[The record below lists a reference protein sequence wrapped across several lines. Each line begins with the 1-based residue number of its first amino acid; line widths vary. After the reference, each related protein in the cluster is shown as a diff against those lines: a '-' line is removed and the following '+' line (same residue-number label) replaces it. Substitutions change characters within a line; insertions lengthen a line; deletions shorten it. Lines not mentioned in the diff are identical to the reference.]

1 MPVTL
6 PASFP
11 SFDCHILTWRGKG
24 AMSGENGISRSSAN
38 LGRSVEHWRR
48 LALLRSGDVEP
59 NPGLSQARFRG
70 GGEFLCVDISAEIAA
85 KFRRAFN
92 VFDISLVVA
101 RSVCVHMDPSTLSRL
116 PRDTWRGVWV

>member
-1 MPVTL
+1 
-6 PASFP
+6 
-11 SFDCHILTWRGKG
+11 
-24 AMSGENGISRSSAN
+24 MSGENGISRSNAN

-70 GGEFLCVDISAEIAA
+70 GREFLCVDISAEIAA

-92 VFDISLVVA
+92 VFDIFLVVA
-101 RSVCVHMDPSTLSRL
+101 RSVCCLHMDSSTLSRP
-116 PRDTWRGVWV
+116 PRDTWRGSFGFDELSYGPTRTLVVALR

>member
-1 MPVTL
+1 
-6 PASFP
+6 
-11 SFDCHILTWRGKG
+11 
-24 AMSGENGISRSSAN
+24 MSGENGISISSAN
-38 LGRSVEHWRR
+38 LERSVEHGRR

-59 NPGLSQARFRG
+59 SPGLSEARFRE

-92 VFDISLVVA
+92 VFDIFLVVA
-101 RSVCVHMDPSTLSRL
+101 RSVCCLHMDPSTLSRL